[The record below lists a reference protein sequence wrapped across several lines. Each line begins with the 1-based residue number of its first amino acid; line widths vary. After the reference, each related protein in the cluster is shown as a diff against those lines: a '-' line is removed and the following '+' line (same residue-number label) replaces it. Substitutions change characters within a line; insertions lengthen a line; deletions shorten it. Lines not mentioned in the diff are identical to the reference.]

1 MFNKCLF
8 DASYVP
14 EIVTGT
20 GNMMVN
26 LTDMDPVL
34 MELYSLVGI
43 QNLTNRLN
51 KQNLTNIYLTIDYDK
66 CNKNK

>member
-1 MFNKCLF
+1 M
-8 DASYVP
+8 P